1 MAAGT
6 VSRSVLESEDTK
18 EFIKVVWNLTT
29 ADPTGDLVA
38 IPEFIDKV
46 WTVGNASGDAL
57 GGATCSLHGSNATG
71 DTRVLLS
78 KADGGGDATAVAAS
92 VITTIENTLFV
103 APTLTVVGAGAIIR
117 VTLLARRANLL
128 RH

>member
-1 MAAGT
+1 MAIGSI
-6 VSRSVLESEDTK
+6 SRSVLESEDTK
-18 EFIKVVWNLTT
+18 EFVKVVWNLTT
-29 ADPTGDLVA
+29 ADPTGALVS

-46 WTVGNASGDAL
+46 WTIGNASGNAF
-57 GGATCSLHGSNATG
+57 GGATCSLEGINATG
-71 DTRVLLS
+71 DTRMLLS
-78 KADGGGDATAVAAS
+78 KADGGGDATAVAAV

-103 APTLTVVGAGAIIR
+103 APTLTAVGAGAIIR